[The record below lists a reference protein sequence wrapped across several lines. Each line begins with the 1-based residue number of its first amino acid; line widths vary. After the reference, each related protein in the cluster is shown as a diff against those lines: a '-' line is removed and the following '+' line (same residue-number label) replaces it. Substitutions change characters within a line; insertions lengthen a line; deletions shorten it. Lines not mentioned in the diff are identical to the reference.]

1 MKSLLTILLFFLASS
16 AHCGETIKDSFWKDW
31 TNLELPDTHRLNS
44 FKEMIFKEYNYGRPD
59 TALILCDF
67 LDSIARD
74 MELTL
79 YWGHASNLRGISLN
93 VLGRLTESLS
103 SYEQAL
109 AYFEEIDDLGLQAA
123 VMNNMANVY
132 GDHGNHVQSL
142 DFYEKALK
150 ISEKEGDSAGM
161 AVTLLNIGITY
172 FNQDDIEQTIK
183 FFNQG
188 RRIAER
194 SGQDFLKGPIL
205 NNLASFYFTLGDYDS
220 ARYFNDQ
227 SLALRRSN
235 ND

>member
-1 MKSLLTILLFFLASS
+1 LFFLASS
-16 AHCGETIKDSFWKDW
+16 AHCGETIKDSLW
-31 TNLELPDTHRLNS
+31 TDYTNSSLPDTHRLNS
-44 FKEMIFKEYNYGRPD
+44 FKEMIYKEYNYGQPD

-67 LDSIARD
+67 LDSIAESK
-74 MELTL
+74 ELPK
-79 YWGHASNLRGISLN
+79 YRGHAYNLKGISLN
-93 VLGRLTESLS
+93 VLGRLTEALS
-103 SYEQAL
+103 SYELAL
-109 AYFEEIDDLGLQAA
+109 KFYEEIGDLGLQAA

-132 GDHGNHVQSL
+132 GDHGNHVKSL
-142 DFYEKALK
+142 DYYEKALQ
-150 ISEKEGDSAGM
+150 ISEEQGDSAGM

-188 RRIAER
+188 RWIAER